1 MYSTPTIYVSYIYN
15 CTQKNN
21 SASTQKNLK
30 GKSKVPQLSGEKK
43 LGLKN
48 PINIMFLTIDD
59 DPTSENEDKYIQL
72 QYDPMLFYFFFQKNN
87 KYFIIFQCIC
97 VVSF

>member
-1 MYSTPTIYVSYIYN
+1 
-15 CTQKNN
+15 
-21 SASTQKNLK
+21 
-30 GKSKVPQLSGEKK
+30 
-43 LGLKN
+43 
-48 PINIMFLTIDD
+48 MFLTIDD

>member
-30 GKSKVPQLSGEKK
+30 GKSKVPQLSVEKK

-59 DPTSENEDKYIQL
+59 DPTSENE
-72 QYDPMLFYFFFQKNN
+72 N
-87 KYFIIFQCIC
+87 KYSCSMIQCYFI
-97 VVSF
+97 SFSKKITNIS